1 MIGNNAVVRRLGYL
15 SEQMGIALDLP
26 LPTSRNYL
34 LLDPTMPH
42 QGENDPKWR
51 LVINTEIALQENSQ

>member
-1 MIGNNAVVRRLGYL
+1 
-15 SEQMGIALDLP
+15 MGIALDLP